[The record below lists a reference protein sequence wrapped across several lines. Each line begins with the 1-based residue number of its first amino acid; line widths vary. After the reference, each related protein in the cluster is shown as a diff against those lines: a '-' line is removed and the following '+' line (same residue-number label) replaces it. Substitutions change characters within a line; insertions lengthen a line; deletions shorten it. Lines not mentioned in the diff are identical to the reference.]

1 MNLCIRN
8 KFVAEGEREIF
19 CILTPLKKSKQ
30 IMEDVNKEFGLTSA
44 ANGIIFAIPTEKA
57 YKI

>member
-8 KFVAEGEREIF
+8 KFVAEGEREIL
-19 CILTPLKKSKQ
+19 CILAPLKTSKQ
-30 IMEDVNKEFGLTSA
+30 IMEDVNKEFGLTSE